1 MKRTIEINEGI
12 IAGHDVDNIIDL
24 IPQLKDSFRQRQQFN
39 EYYFDETEVDITM
52 DQLEELSKEYDLK
65 LGTTWLRILI

>member
-1 MKRTIEINEGI
+1 MKRTIEINDAVV
-12 IAGHDVDNIIDL
+12 AGWEMENIVNI

-39 EYYFDETEVDITM
+39 EYYFDPTQVDITM